1 MANLDASS
9 LSCQELIE
17 LVTDYVEGT
26 LSPAD
31 HASFESHL
39 GACMDCHNYL
49 DQMRRT
55 ILLVGALAEQD
66 IPDDAKDGLLHAFR
80 HWKQRA

>member
-1 MANLDASS
+1 MANLDALS

-26 LSPAD
+26 LSPAER
-31 HASFESHL
+31 ARFEQHL
-39 GACMDCHNYL
+39 GACSDCHHYL
-49 DQMRRT
+49 DQMRQT

-66 IPDDAKDGLLHAFR
+66 IPEDAKQQLLWAFR
-80 HWKQRA
+80 HWKQRT